1 MKSNGLRLALGWV
14 FLMLLTA
21 GGTFYAAD
29 ALDQH
34 GALDKLALHDKFGYA
49 KATIASVP
57 TQGTGATSSSAPAAS
72 GTPPAS
78 NNSQIAQYNG
88 STQQPQQIQPAQQ
101 TLPPASQLFPQASQ
115 QQQPQQG
122 QQTLPNAS
130 QLFPQASQQQQPQ
143 VAPPQQAP
151 NQQQPVPQNNPPPQI
166 SQQQLYQQQRQQQ
179 LYQQQQAQNNRP
191 QQPVRTMSPA
201 LRDRLTD
208 VVSRAEA
215 TFAQWRPIKRSLQS
229 MGQPLRPEIS
239 AALGSLQR
247 FTQQAQSLAR
257 SGDAAGA
264 EHAMDMAEKQ
274 MQILKEARE

>member
-1 MKSNGLRLALGWV
+1 MKSNTLRLALGWV

-34 GALDKLALHDKFGYA
+34 GALDKLALHDKFGYT

-57 TQGTGATSSSAPAAS
+57 TQGTGAASSSAPAGS
-72 GTPPAS
+72 GTSAAP

-88 STQQPQQIQPAQQ
+88 SNQQPQ
-101 TLPPASQLFPQASQ
+101 LPP
-115 QQQPQQG
+115 QPQQT

-143 VAPPQQAP
+143 QAQQALPNASQLFPQASQQQQPQVAPQQQP
-151 NQQQPVPQNNPPPQI
+151 RNQQQPVPQNNQPPQI
-166 SQQQLYQQQRQQQ
+166 SQQQLS
-179 LYQQQQAQNNRP
+179 QQQQAQNNRP
-191 QQPVRTMSPA
+191 QQAVRTMSPA

-215 TFAQWRPIKRSLQS
+215 TFAQWQPIKRSLQS

-247 FTQQAQSLAR
+247 YTQQAQSLAR

-264 EHAMDMAEKQ
+264 EHALDMAEKQ

>member
-88 STQQPQQIQPAQQ
+88 STQQPQQ
-101 TLPPASQLFPQASQ
+101 TLPNASQLFPQASQ
-115 QQQPQQG
+115 QTPPQQA
-122 QQTLPNAS
+122 QPTLPNAS

-143 VAPPQQAP
+143 VAPQQQP
-151 NQQQPVPQNNPPPQI
+151 SNQQQPVPQNNPPPQI

-191 QQPVRTMSPA
+191 QQAMRTMSPA

-215 TFAQWRPIKRSLQS
+215 TFAQWQPIKRSLQS